1 MSGYC
6 NNILTFVLTIY
17 VVAFEAGCG
26 CNGFCDFFFGGG
38 GGGWQ
43 WVVSSCL
50 IFFLTAG
57 GGGWWQWV
65 GGKEERCSKSGWR
78 EEKEMEKD
86 ERTRKKNKES
96 IFK

>member
-1 MSGYC
+1 M
-6 NNILTFVLTIY
+6 
-17 VVAFEAGCG
+17 VAFEAGCG

-50 IFFLTAG
+50 IFFLTG

-65 GGKEERCSKSGWR
+65 GDR
-78 EEKEMEKD
+78 EEVQQVWV
-86 ERTRKKNKES
+86 ERRKRWRRMGEQE
-96 IFK
+96 